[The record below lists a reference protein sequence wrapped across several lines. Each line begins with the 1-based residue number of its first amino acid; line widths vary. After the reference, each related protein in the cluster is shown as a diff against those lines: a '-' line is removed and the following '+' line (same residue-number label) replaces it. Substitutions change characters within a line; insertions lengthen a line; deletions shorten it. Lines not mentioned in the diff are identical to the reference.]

1 VVVLVAIGVASCAAA
16 MAAAPLTTEERWCL
30 EPENRKQVARTA
42 ESMGF
47 GHRAG
52 IGRSRFEPNGPGPT
66 EPLPLGQ
73 WRADYTKNFRDAC
86 SESYAVAFGPPESEV
101 KVEPAD
107 DTLAEKLLIGTIPLA
122 LGGIG
127 GSVLSNRVRVK
138 ERLQQRAA
146 ELDQGVVD
154 LGTAVGRLAQ
164 DTREGTDAEKSE
176 LQALDRVLQLRG
188 KLAAM
193 PGGAVERADQKLR
206 GLITAVEAS
215 TPTGTEKE
223 AGEQRAASIELAWE
237 SARVEVTNVVAGVRR
252 EAAFFASVT
261 KLRRA
266 G

>member
-1 VVVLVAIGVASCAAA
+1 MAGVASGTAA
-16 MAAAPLTTEERWCL
+16 MAATPLTIEERWCL

-52 IGRSRFEPNGPGPT
+52 IGRLRFKPNGPGPT
-66 EPLPLGQ
+66 GPLPLGQ
-73 WRADYTKNFRDAC
+73 WRADYMKNFKAAC
-86 SESYAVAFGPPESEV
+86 SKSYAVAFGPPESVIE
-101 KVEPAD
+101 VEPAD

-127 GSVLSNRVRVK
+127 GSVLSNRVRTK

-146 ELDQGVVD
+146 ALDQGVVD

-164 DTREGTDAEKSE
+164 DTREGADPEKSE
-176 LQALDRVLQLRG
+176 LQVLDRVLQLRG
-188 KLAAM
+188 ELAAM

-215 TPTGTEKE
+215 TPAGTEKE
-223 AGEQRAASIELAWE
+223 AGEARAASIELAWE
-237 SARVEVTNVVAGVRR
+237 SARVGVTNVVAGIRR
-252 EAAFFASVT
+252 EAAFFGSIR
-261 KLRRA
+261 KLRSA